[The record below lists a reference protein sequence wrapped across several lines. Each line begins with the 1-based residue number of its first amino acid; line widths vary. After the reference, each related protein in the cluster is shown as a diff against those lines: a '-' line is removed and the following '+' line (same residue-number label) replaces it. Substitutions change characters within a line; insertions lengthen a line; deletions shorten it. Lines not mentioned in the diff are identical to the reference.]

1 MGQFVD
7 LNPHSEPVLGAG
19 HAVRLGLAHE
29 IARLVAERGLTQ
41 TEAAELVGATQPNI
55 SAILAGKVDGLSV
68 ERLMRILNALDHDVH
83 LVVLPK
89 SVRVRRASVNVF
101 ACRSESIADSGLS

>member
-1 MGQFVD
+1 
-7 LNPHSEPVLGAG
+7 
-19 HAVRLGLAHE
+19 
-29 IARLVAERGLTQ
+29 AEV
-41 TEAAELVGATQPNI
+41 VGATQPNI

-89 SVRVRRASVNVF
+89 SVRARRASANVF
-101 ACRSESIADSGLS
+101 ACRSESIADSGVS